1 MHPPRTAHPLL
12 VKRVFFKHPTSF
24 FLFFWFYL
32 KRSWHHAV
40 WFKKCFLS
48 LFNTFQHSSVSGHC
62 CAAKRCSNAQF
73 FLKIGCR
80 SIRDIKHV
88 TLMVFDIIG
97 DLISGNKGL
106 GLNISVGS
114 HIKDQAVS
122 AVLEMKHFW
131 FWTGQNK

>member
-1 MHPPRTAHPLL
+1 MQCGL
-12 VKRVFFKHPTSF
+12 
-24 FLFFWFYL
+24 
-32 KRSWHHAV
+32 
-40 WFKKCFLS
+40 KKCFLS
-48 LFNTFQHSSVSGHC
+48 LFNTFQHSSVLSHC

-80 SIRDIKHV
+80 SIRDIKRV
-88 TLMVFDIIG
+88 NLMV
-97 DLISGNKGL
+97 L

-122 AVLEMKHFW
+122 TVLEMKHFW